1 MATLSRILEQ
11 LRHAEKQQHNATKNF
26 YRRQRASESA
36 VGDDIPVANC
46 ADGSDRKIDC
56 LRKTQ
61 AAKRFCHFEMGL
73 RCVHRDKPSLRNLE
87 LLGQHYGRGPVRTVA
102 RSYSFGDTT
111 TLENCAH
118 ADEVDNGRAPHRSM
132 SNCRNPDGFEGGQVV
147 QQARRAK
154 PTLPII
160 ARAHSEEEVE
170 HLKRHGASHVI
181 LGEDEMAKAILALVP
196 Q

>member
-1 MATLSRILEQ
+1 MQMKSIT
-11 LRHAEKQQHNATKNF
+11 AELPTA
-26 YRRQRASESA
+26 RCL
-36 VGDDIPVANC
+36 IVA
-46 ADGSDRKIDC
+46 I
-56 LRKTQ
+56 
-61 AAKRFCHFEMGL
+61 
-73 RCVHRDKPSLRNLE
+73 
-87 LLGQHYGRGPVRTVA
+87 
-102 RSYSFGDTT
+102 
-111 TLENCAH
+111 
-118 ADEVDNGRAPHRSM
+118 
-132 SNCRNPDGFEGGQVV
+132 PDGFEGGQVV